1 MTTTSLPELGPDG
14 HARATALAALR
25 LADVAPTS
33 VVEFLSNGRCLVI
46 GTEGAALALVR
57 GLQGDLECTV
67 LVPGEAAPDLDTV
80 DGTFVVRGG
89 RPLIRGA
96 LGDFLIMLTTG
107 ASNQSLGAMLAPP
120 IDRFDLV
127 VDLGTPPLLRQAM
140 LPLGYY
146 APGPD
151 EDARA
156 ALLETLPR
164 MRGEFEKP
172 KYFNYNPEI
181 CAHGRS
187 GKRGCTRCIDVC
199 PAEAIVSI
207 GDKVQVNPYLCQGG
221 GACAT
226 ACPSGAMTYAY
237 PNAGDLLSALR
248 RLLRDYREA
257 GGTSPALLFHDAASA
272 ATLEQGLGADMP
284 ERILPVAI
292 EEIGSVGMDVW
303 LACLAYGAD
312 TVILLTCDRT
322 PTQVIEALQEQVT
335 TAQAILGGMGY
346 EESRLRIVNGD
357 QPALAHQA
365 LAVVPAATSQPA
377 ATFAAPPSDKRGTLR
392 LALQHLQGSASAPR
406 RVTALPVGAPFGEVR
421 VNVATCT
428 LCMSCVSACPTH
440 ALLDGRGLPQ
450 LNFREWNCVQCGLC
464 ERTCPENAITLSP
477 RLLNDPEARE
487 RPRILHEEQPVC
499 CLACGKPFATRS
511 MLDKL
516 SRKLEGHWMF
526 QNEEARRRLQMCE
539 DCRVRDLFT
548 TEARK
553 GR

>member
-1 MTTTSLPELGPDG
+1 MPDV
-14 HARATALAALR
+14 
-25 LADVAPTS
+25 DK
-33 VVEFLSNGRCLVI
+33 
-46 GTEGAALALVR
+46 
-57 GLQGDLECTV
+57 
-67 LVPGEAAPDLDTV
+67 V

-89 RPLIRGA
+89 RPLVRGA
-96 LGDFLIMLTTG
+96 LGDFAVTLVAGGRT
-107 ASNQSLGAMLAPP
+107 QPLGTMLAPP
-120 IDRFDLV
+120 VDRFDLV

-156 ALLETLPR
+156 ALLEALPQ

-207 GDKVQVNPYLCQGG
+207 GEKVQVNPYLCQGG

-237 PNAGDLLSALR
+237 PTAGDLLSALR

-257 GGTSPALLFHDAASA
+257 GGASPSLLFHDSSSA
-272 ATLEQGLGADMP
+272 ATLEQDLGAHMP

-303 LACLAYGAD
+303 LACLAYGAG
-312 TVILLTCDRT
+312 TVVLLTCDRT

-346 EESRLRIVNGD
+346 EASRLRIVNGD
-357 QPALAHQA
+357 QPALARQA
-365 LAVVPAATSQPA
+365 LAAVPAAESHPA
-377 ATFAAPPSDKRGTLR
+377 ATFAAPLADKRGTLR
-392 LALQHLQGSASAPR
+392 LALQHLQSSAPAPR
-406 RVTALPVGAPFGEVR
+406 RVTALPAGAPFGEVR
-421 VNVATCT
+421 VNVAACT
-428 LCMSCVSACPTH
+428 LCMSCVSSCPTH

-464 ERTCPENAITLSP
+464 ERTCPENAVTLSP
-477 RLLNDPEARE
+477 RFLHDQQARE
-487 RPRILHEEQPVC
+487 RPRVLHEEQPVC
-499 CLACGKPFATRS
+499 CVSCGKPFATRS